1 MKNCRRGAPWFF
13 SSTQNLPPP
22 PPPFYSP
29 AFPYACTQTHT
40 HTHTHTH
47 NQTSAATKSA
57 SASSSSTPPSGSG
70 ALVVAEHSAGELS
83 PATLSAVAAACQLL
97 LLGPSSSSS
106 SSKPHPITVLVAGD
120 DAAGVA
126 SAAAAAASSVAAML
140 SAAAVAGPAAS
151 AASSASSR
159 ILTAVH
165 PRLGHGL
172 AEGLAQ
178 LVADLSSSR
187 GAGGGSGGD
196 GAGSTSSAG
205 NGGNAPFAAVA
216 APGSTFGRNLL
227 PRAAALAS
235 RDMVSDVVAVD
246 PSSGSL
252 TRPVYAG
259 AALET
264 VEFRDGGARF
274 FTARPSAF
282 PVAVD
287 ASSSSSSPLPIE
299 ALPASE
305 VEASVSPASPAAS
318 WLEDSGGGGSDS
330 GRPDLGAARVVVA
343 GGRALADAAGFAAL
357 ARLADAFGPGVAAV
371 GASRAAVDAGLAPN
385 ELQVGQTGRVV
396 APELY
401 VAVGISGAAQHVAGM
416 KSSKCI
422 VAINTDGDCP
432 IFSVADY
439 GLVQDWR
446 EALPKLEEAVRA
458 RRGGK

>member
-1 MKNCRRGAPWFF
+1 MIFDLLSLSPPGPTHRFTLALAQKKKYK
-13 SSTQNLPPP
+13 LPR
-22 PPPFYSP
+22 
-29 AFPYACTQTHT
+29 AQT
-40 HTHTHTH
+40 
-47 NQTSAATKSA
+47 AAA
-57 SASSSSTPPSGSG
+57 IASSSVTPSGQG
-70 ALVVAEHSAGELS
+70 ALVLAEHSSGQLS
-83 PATLSAVAAACQLL
+83 PATLSAVAAASQLL
-97 LLGPSSSSS
+97 SSAAAASSSSS
-106 SSKPHPITVLVAGD
+106 SSPASSRPHPITVLVAGD

-140 SAAAVAGPAAS
+140 SSSANPAAAAS
-151 AASSASSR
+151 ASSSR
-159 ILTAVH
+159 ILTAIH

-178 LVADLSSSR
+178 LVADLCGAGSSSS
-187 GAGGGSGGD
+187 GSNGGGSG
-196 GAGSTSSAG
+196 
-205 NGGNAPFAAVA
+205 GGNAPFAAVA
-216 APGSTFGRNLL
+216 APGSTFGRNVL

-246 PSSGSL
+246 PGNFGTL

-264 VEFRDGGARF
+264 VAFGDGGARF

-282 PVAVD
+282 PVAAPD
-287 ASSSSSSPLPIE
+287 ASASSSSPPLPVE

-305 VEASVSPASPAAS
+305 VEAAVSAASPAAS
-318 WLEDSGGGGSDS
+318 WLGDSGGGSGGGGGSPD
-330 GRPDLGAARVVVA
+330 RPDLGAARVVVA
-343 GGRALADAAGFAAL
+343 GGRALADAAGFASIGS
-357 ARLADAFGPGVAAV
+357 LADAFGPGVAAV

-385 ELQVGQTGRVV
+385 ELQVGQTGRSV

-416 KSSKCI
+416 RASKCI
-422 VAINTDGDCP
+422 VAINTDGDSP

-439 GLVQDWR
+439 GLVGDWR

-458 RRGGK
+458 RRGGAK

>member
-1 MKNCRRGAPWFF
+1 MIFDLLSLSPPGPTHRFTLALAQKKKYK
-13 SSTQNLPPP
+13 LPR
-22 PPPFYSP
+22 
-29 AFPYACTQTHT
+29 AQT
-40 HTHTHTH
+40 
-47 NQTSAATKSA
+47 AAA
-57 SASSSSTPPSGSG
+57 IASSSVTPSGQG
-70 ALVVAEHSAGELS
+70 ALVLAEHSSGQLS
-83 PATLSAVAAACQLL
+83 PATLSAVAAASQLL
-97 LLGPSSSSS
+97 SSAATASSSSS
-106 SSKPHPITVLVAGD
+106 SSPASSRPHPITVLVAGD

-140 SAAAVAGPAAS
+140 SSSANPAAAAS
-151 AASSASSR
+151 ASSSR
-159 ILTAVH
+159 ILTAIH

-178 LVADLSSSR
+178 LVADLCGAGSSSS
-187 GAGGGSGGD
+187 GSNGGGSG
-196 GAGSTSSAG
+196 
-205 NGGNAPFAAVA
+205 GGNAPFAAVA
-216 APGSTFGRNLL
+216 APGSTFGRNVL

-246 PSSGSL
+246 PGNFGTL

-264 VEFRDGGARF
+264 VAFGDGGARF

-282 PVAVD
+282 PVAAPD
-287 ASSSSSSPLPIE
+287 ASASSSSPPLPVE

-305 VEASVSPASPAAS
+305 VEAAVSAASPAAS
-318 WLEDSGGGGSDS
+318 WLGDSGGGSGGGGGSPD
-330 GRPDLGAARVVVA
+330 RPDLGAARVVVA
-343 GGRALADAAGFAAL
+343 GGRALADAAGFASIGS
-357 ARLADAFGPGVAAV
+357 LADAFGPGVAAV

-385 ELQVGQTGRVV
+385 ELQVGQTGRSV

-416 KSSKCI
+416 RASKCI
-422 VAINTDGDCP
+422 VAINTDGDSP

-439 GLVQDWR
+439 GLVGDWR

-458 RRGGK
+458 RRGGAK

>member
-1 MKNCRRGAPWFF
+1 M
-13 SSTQNLPPP
+13 
-22 PPPFYSP
+22 
-29 AFPYACTQTHT
+29 
-40 HTHTHTH
+40 
-47 NQTSAATKSA
+47 
-57 SASSSSTPPSGSG
+57 
-70 ALVVAEHSAGELS
+70 
-83 PATLSAVAAACQLL
+83 
-97 LLGPSSSSS
+97 
-106 SSKPHPITVLVAGD
+106 LVAGD

-140 SAAAVAGPAAS
+140 SSSANPAAAAS
-151 AASSASSR
+151 APSSR
-159 ILTAVH
+159 ILTAIH

-178 LVADLSSSR
+178 LVADLCGAGSSGS
-187 GAGGGSGGD
+187 GGGGGSGG
-196 GAGSTSSAG
+196 GS
-205 NGGNAPFAAVA
+205 GGGRAPFAAVA
-216 APGSTFGRNLL
+216 APGSTFGRNVL

-246 PSSGSL
+246 PGDSGTL

-264 VEFRDGGARF
+264 VAFGDGGARF

-282 PVAVD
+282 PVAAPD
-287 ASSSSSSPLPIE
+287 ASTSSPSPPLPVE

-305 VEASVSPASPAAS
+305 VEAAVSAASPAAS
-318 WLEDSGGGGSDS
+318 WLGDSGGGSGGGGGSPD
-330 GRPDLGAARVVVA
+330 RPDLGAARVVVA
-343 GGRALADAAGFAAL
+343 GGRALADAAGFASIGS
-357 ARLADAFGPGVAAV
+357 LADAFGPGVAAV

-385 ELQVGQTGRVV
+385 ELQVGQTGRSV

-416 KSSKCI
+416 RASKCI
-422 VAINTDGDCP
+422 VAINTDGDSP

-439 GLVQDWR
+439 GLVGDWR

-458 RRGGK
+458 RRGGAK

>member
-1 MKNCRRGAPWFF
+1 MGDQGKKKRRRGAPSLIFDLLSLSPPGPTHRF
-13 SSTQNLPPP
+13 TLALAQKKKYKLPR
-22 PPPFYSP
+22 
-29 AFPYACTQTHT
+29 AQT
-40 HTHTHTH
+40 
-47 NQTSAATKSA
+47 AAA
-57 SASSSSTPPSGSG
+57 IASSSVTPSGQG
-70 ALVVAEHSAGELS
+70 ALVLAEHSSGQLS
-83 PATLSAVAAACQLL
+83 PATLSAVAAASQLL
-97 LLGPSSSSS
+97 SSAATASSSSS
-106 SSKPHPITVLVAGD
+106 SSPASSRPHPITVLVAGD

-140 SAAAVAGPAAS
+140 SSSANPAAAAS
-151 AASSASSR
+151 ASSSR
-159 ILTAVH
+159 ILTAIH

-178 LVADLSSSR
+178 LVADLCGAGSSSS
-187 GAGGGSGGD
+187 GSNGGGSG
-196 GAGSTSSAG
+196 
-205 NGGNAPFAAVA
+205 GGNAPFAAVA
-216 APGSTFGRNLL
+216 APGSTFGRNVL

-246 PSSGSL
+246 PGNFGTL

-264 VEFRDGGARF
+264 VAFGDGGARF

-282 PVAVD
+282 PVAAPD
-287 ASSSSSSPLPIE
+287 ASASSSSPPLPVE

-305 VEASVSPASPAAS
+305 VEAAVSAASPAAS
-318 WLEDSGGGGSDS
+318 WLGDSGGGSGGGGGSPD
-330 GRPDLGAARVVVA
+330 RPDLGAARVVVA
-343 GGRALADAAGFAAL
+343 GGRALADAAGFASIGS
-357 ARLADAFGPGVAAV
+357 LADAFGPGVAAV

-385 ELQVGQTGRVV
+385 ELQVGQTGRSV

-416 KSSKCI
+416 RASKCI
-422 VAINTDGDCP
+422 VAINTDGDSP

-439 GLVQDWR
+439 GLVGDWR

-458 RRGGK
+458 RRGGAK

>member
-1 MKNCRRGAPWFF
+1 LIFDLLSLSPPGPTHRFTLALAQKKKYK
-13 SSTQNLPPP
+13 LPR
-22 PPPFYSP
+22 
-29 AFPYACTQTHT
+29 AQT
-40 HTHTHTH
+40 
-47 NQTSAATKSA
+47 AAA
-57 SASSSSTPPSGSG
+57 IASSSVTPSGQG
-70 ALVVAEHSAGELS
+70 ALVLAEHSSGQLS
-83 PATLSAVAAACQLL
+83 PATLSAVAAASQLL
-97 LLGPSSSSS
+97 SSAAAASSSSS
-106 SSKPHPITVLVAGD
+106 SSPASSRPHPITVLVAGD

-140 SAAAVAGPAAS
+140 SSSANPAAAAS
-151 AASSASSR
+151 ASSSR
-159 ILTAVH
+159 ILTAIH

-178 LVADLSSSR
+178 LVADLCGAGSSSS
-187 GAGGGSGGD
+187 GSNGGGSG
-196 GAGSTSSAG
+196 
-205 NGGNAPFAAVA
+205 GGNAPFAAVA
-216 APGSTFGRNLL
+216 APGSTFGRNVL

-246 PSSGSL
+246 PGNFGTL

-264 VEFRDGGARF
+264 VAFGDGGARF

-282 PVAVD
+282 PVAAPD
-287 ASSSSSSPLPIE
+287 ASASSSSPPLPVE

-305 VEASVSPASPAAS
+305 VEAAVSAASPAAS
-318 WLEDSGGGGSDS
+318 WLGDSGGGSGGGGGSPD
-330 GRPDLGAARVVVA
+330 RPDLGAARVVVA
-343 GGRALADAAGFAAL
+343 GGRALADAAGFASIGS
-357 ARLADAFGPGVAAV
+357 LADAFGPGVAAV

-385 ELQVGQTGRVV
+385 ELQVGQTGRSV

-416 KSSKCI
+416 RASKCI
-422 VAINTDGDCP
+422 VAINTDGDSP

-439 GLVQDWR
+439 GLVGDWR

-458 RRGGK
+458 RRGGAK

>member
-1 MKNCRRGAPWFF
+1 MV
-13 SSTQNLPPP
+13 
-22 PPPFYSP
+22 
-29 AFPYACTQTHT
+29 AF
-40 HTHTHTH
+40 
-47 NQTSAATKSA
+47 
-57 SASSSSTPPSGSG
+57 SSSSIPPSGSG
-70 ALVVAEHSAGELS
+70 ALVLAEHSSGQLS
-83 PATLSAVAAACQLL
+83 PATLCAVAAASQLL
-97 LLGPSSSSS
+97 HGSSSSS
-106 SSKPHPITVLVAGD
+106 SSSSASKPHPITVLVAGD

-126 SAAAAAASSVAAML
+126 SAAVAAASSVAAML
-140 SAAAVAGPAAS
+140 LSS
-151 AASSASSR
+151 SNSCAASSSSSSR

-178 LVADLSSSR
+178 LVADLSSSSSSIGG
-187 GAGGGSGGD
+187 GAGGGDGS
-196 GAGSTSSAG
+196 GAGSS
-205 NGGNAPFAAVA
+205 GGNFAAVA
-216 APGSTFGRNLL
+216 APGSTFGRNVL

-235 RDMVSDVVAVD
+235 RDMVSDVVAVESD
-246 PSSGSL
+246 GSGSSL
-252 TRPVYAG
+252 TRPIYAG

-282 PVAVD
+282 PVA
-287 ASSSSSSPLPIE
+287 SSSDSSSAPPPLPVE
-299 ALPASE
+299 AIPASE
-305 VEASVSPASPAAS
+305 VEASVSRASPAAS
-318 WLEDSGGGGSDS
+318 WLGDSGGGS
-330 GRPDLGAARVVVA
+330 GGASERPDLGSARVVVS
-343 GGRALADAAGFAAL
+343 GGRALADAAGFASL
-357 ARLADAFGPGVAAV
+357 SSLADAFGPGVAAV

-439 GLVQDWR
+439 GLVEDWR
-446 EALPKLEEAVRA
+446 EALPKLEAAVRA
-458 RRGGK
+458 RRK

>member
-1 MKNCRRGAPWFF
+1 LIFDLLSLSPPGPTHRFTLALAQKKKYK
-13 SSTQNLPPP
+13 LPR
-22 PPPFYSP
+22 
-29 AFPYACTQTHT
+29 AQT
-40 HTHTHTH
+40 
-47 NQTSAATKSA
+47 AAA
-57 SASSSSTPPSGSG
+57 IASSSVTPSGQG
-70 ALVVAEHSAGELS
+70 ALVLAEHSSGQLS
-83 PATLSAVAAACQLL
+83 PATLSAVAAASQLL
-97 LLGPSSSSS
+97 SSAATASSSSS
-106 SSKPHPITVLVAGD
+106 SSPASSRPHPITVLVAGD

-140 SAAAVAGPAAS
+140 SSSANPAAAAS
-151 AASSASSR
+151 ASSSR
-159 ILTAVH
+159 ILTAIH

-178 LVADLSSSR
+178 LVADLCGAGSSSS
-187 GAGGGSGGD
+187 GSNGGGSG
-196 GAGSTSSAG
+196 
-205 NGGNAPFAAVA
+205 GGNAPFAAVA
-216 APGSTFGRNLL
+216 APGSTFGRNVL

-246 PSSGSL
+246 PGNFGTL

-264 VEFRDGGARF
+264 VAFGDGGARF

-282 PVAVD
+282 PVAAPD
-287 ASSSSSSPLPIE
+287 ASASSSSPPLPVE

-305 VEASVSPASPAAS
+305 VEAAVSAASPAAS
-318 WLEDSGGGGSDS
+318 WLGDSGGGSGGGGGSPD
-330 GRPDLGAARVVVA
+330 RPDLGAARVVVA
-343 GGRALADAAGFAAL
+343 GGRALADAAGFASIGS
-357 ARLADAFGPGVAAV
+357 LADAFGPGVAAV

-385 ELQVGQTGRVV
+385 ELQVGQTGRSV

-416 KSSKCI
+416 RASKCI
-422 VAINTDGDCP
+422 VAINTDGDSP

-439 GLVQDWR
+439 GLVGDWR

-458 RRGGK
+458 RRGGAK

>member
-1 MKNCRRGAPWFF
+1 M
-13 SSTQNLPPP
+13 
-22 PPPFYSP
+22 
-29 AFPYACTQTHT
+29 
-40 HTHTHTH
+40 
-47 NQTSAATKSA
+47 
-57 SASSSSTPPSGSG
+57 
-70 ALVVAEHSAGELS
+70 
-83 PATLSAVAAACQLL
+83 
-97 LLGPSSSSS
+97 
-106 SSKPHPITVLVAGD
+106 LVAGD

-140 SAAAVAGPAAS
+140 SSSANPAAAAS
-151 AASSASSR
+151 APSSR
-159 ILTAVH
+159 ILTAIH

-178 LVADLSSSR
+178 LVADLCGAGSSGS
-187 GAGGGSGGD
+187 GGGGGSGG
-196 GAGSTSSAG
+196 GS
-205 NGGNAPFAAVA
+205 GGGRAPFAAVA
-216 APGSTFGRNLL
+216 APGSTFGRNVL

-246 PSSGSL
+246 PGNSGTL

-264 VEFRDGGARF
+264 VAFGDGGARF

-282 PVAVD
+282 PVAAPD
-287 ASSSSSSPLPIE
+287 ASAPSPSPPLPVE

-305 VEASVSPASPAAS
+305 VEAAVSAASPAAS
-318 WLEDSGGGGSDS
+318 WLGDSGGGSGGGGGSPD
-330 GRPDLGAARVVVA
+330 RPDLGAARVVVA
-343 GGRALADAAGFAAL
+343 GGRALADAAGFASIGS
-357 ARLADAFGPGVAAV
+357 LADAFGPGVAAV

-385 ELQVGQTGRVV
+385 ELQVGQTGRSV

-416 KSSKCI
+416 RASKCI
-422 VAINTDGDCP
+422 VAINTDGDSP

-439 GLVQDWR
+439 GLVGDWR

-458 RRGGK
+458 RRGGAK